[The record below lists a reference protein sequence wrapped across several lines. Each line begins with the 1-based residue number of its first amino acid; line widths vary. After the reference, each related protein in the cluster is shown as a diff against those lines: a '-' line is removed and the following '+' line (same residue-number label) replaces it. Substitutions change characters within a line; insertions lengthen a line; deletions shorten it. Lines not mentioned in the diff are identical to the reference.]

1 MIEENT
7 PAFWRA
13 TLALCCGS
21 FMIFSNLY
29 VTQPLLP
36 EFQQS
41 FGISTLQAN
50 ASLAVA
56 TLMLGFSLLVYGP
69 LSDALGRRGIML
81 ITMTGVVITTF
92 ALAWAPN
99 YTSLILLRALQGF
112 LLGGLPAIA
121 IAYMGDEFSKKAMAV
136 AVGIYISGNT
146 LGGIGGRLF
155 SGFMADAFDWR
166 ASFLLAAII
175 SLFCLIIFWWALPA
189 SRHFKPQTLSI
200 QKMFR
205 DLTTHLR
212 NPLLISVYLL
222 GGLNFFIFINQYS
235 YVTYLLSDD
244 PWLLSS
250 SLLGML
256 FITYLTGTLAASISG
271 RVALYLAQPL
281 CMALGIL
288 ILITGSLI
296 LLLPSL
302 LAIIAGLLVNSFGF
316 FFCHSNASSWVSRQA
331 PQARASANA
340 LYLVFYYLGA
350 STGGFYLD
358 PFWQALH
365 WPGVILGSLLVLLV
379 TLGISFWLWR
389 QDPRP
394 LSCIT

>member
-1 MIEENT
+1 MIEEKT

-36 EFQQS
+36 EFQQA

-56 TLMLGFSLLVYGP
+56 TLMLGISLLIYGP

-81 ITMTGVVITTF
+81 ITMLGVVLTTF
-92 ALAWAPN
+92 ALACSPN
-99 YTSLILLRALQGF
+99 YTFLVILRALQGF

-121 IAYMGDEFSKKAMAV
+121 IAYMGDEFSKKALAV

-155 SGFMADAFDWR
+155 SGFMADAFGWQ
-166 ASFLLAAII
+166 ASFLFAAAL
-175 SLFCLIIFWWALPA
+175 SLLCLLIFWWALPA
-189 SRHFKPQTLSI
+189 SCHFKPKQISLPGML
-200 QKMFR
+200 K
-205 DLTTHLR
+205 DLGSHLR

-222 GGLNFFIFINQYS
+222 GGLNFFIFINLFS
-235 YVTYLLSDD
+235 YVTYLLADD
-244 PWLLSS
+244 PWRLGS

-256 FITYLTGTLAASISG
+256 FITYLSGTLAASISG
-271 RVALYLAQPL
+271 RVAAYLAQPL
-281 CMALGIL
+281 CMALGVIIL
-288 ILITGSLI
+288 MLGSLLMLI
-296 LLLPSL
+296 PSL
-302 LAIIAGLLVNSFGF
+302 WAILTGLLINSFGF

-331 PQARASANA
+331 THARASANS

-358 PFWQALH
+358 PFWKALH
-365 WPGVILGSLLVLLV
+365 WPGVILGSLLILLI
-379 TLGISFWLWR
+379 TLGLSLWLWR
-389 QDPRP
+389 QDPRS
-394 LSCIT
+394 LSQIN